1 MVHFVDG
8 ERVKT
13 RGGKKKRKR
22 PVGNHYDGGRH
33 HRSDTQEDPKL
44 GNLFKPL
51 KVTAEDSEEVV
62 AKEIAWKL
70 NEVSI
75 VVVNDSVSAVSILDG
90 YKEDKKPVH
99 LVLVRCSLIKLSFL
113 KQKLLCFSLM
123 LFRTSLD

>member
-1 MVHFVDG
+1 MK
-8 ERVKT
+8 R
-13 RGGKKKRKR
+13 RRGKKKWKR

-75 VVVNDSVSAVSILDG
+75 VVVNDSVSAVSMLDG

-113 KQKLLCFSLM
+113 KQNLLCFSLM

>member
-1 MVHFVDG
+1 M
-8 ERVKT
+8 KT

-22 PVGNHYDGGRH
+22 PVGNHYDGGQH
-33 HRSDTQEDPKL
+33 HRSYPQEDPKL

-70 NEVSI
+70 NEVST
-75 VVVNDSVSAVSILDG
+75 VVVNDSVSAVSVLDG
-90 YKEDKKPVH
+90 YKEVKKPAN
-99 LVLVRCSLIKLSFL
+99 LALVRCSLIKLSFL

>member
-1 MVHFVDG
+1 M
-8 ERVKT
+8 KI

-33 HRSDTQEDPKL
+33 HRSDSQEDPKL

-70 NEVSI
+70 NEVST
-75 VVVNDSVSAVSILDG
+75 VVVNDSVSAVSVLDR
-90 YKEDKKPVH
+90 YREVQKPVN
-99 LVLVRCSLIKLSFL
+99 LALARCSLIKLSFL
-113 KQKLLCFSLM
+113 KQKLLCISLM

>member
-1 MVHFVDG
+1 MHFVDG

-22 PVGNHYDGGRH
+22 PVGNHYDGGQH
-33 HRSDTQEDPKL
+33 HRSYPQEDPKL

-70 NEVSI
+70 NEVSA
-75 VVVNDSVSAVSILDG
+75 VVVNDSVSAVSVLTGLQRGSKSIQFIMSKVFLD
-90 YKEDKKPVH
+90 
-99 LVLVRCSLIKLSFL
+99 
-113 KQKLLCFSLM
+113 
-123 LFRTSLD
+123 

>member
-1 MVHFVDG
+1 M
-8 ERVKT
+8 KT

-44 GNLFKPL
+44 GNLFQPL

-70 NEVSI
+70 NEVST
-75 VVVNDSVSAVSILDG
+75 VVVNDSVSAVSVLDG
-90 YKEDKKPVH
+90 YKEVKKPVN
-99 LVLVRCSLIKLSFL
+99 LALVRCSLIKLSFL